1 MRIKEGYEYKVIS
14 GTGFNKCKLILSES
28 HEIWLVAKE
37 EVISDGMGPDFWAF
51 SKEMKDVQLD
61 TFGCQS
67 LK

>member
-1 MRIKEGYEYKVIS
+1 MIS

-37 EVISDGMGPDFWAF
+37 KELISDGMGPDSWAF

-61 TFGCQS
+61 TLIAS
-67 LK
+67 P